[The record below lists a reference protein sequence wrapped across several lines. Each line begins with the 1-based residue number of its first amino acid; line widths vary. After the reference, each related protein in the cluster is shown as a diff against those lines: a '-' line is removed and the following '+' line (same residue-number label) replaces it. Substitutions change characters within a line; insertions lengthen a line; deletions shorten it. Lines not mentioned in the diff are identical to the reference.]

1 MTNKSGKALIAY
13 FSATGTTAGVAK
25 RMAEATGAD
34 LFEIRPQTP
43 YTEADLD
50 WTNKR
55 SRSTVEMNDASS
67 RPAVAGELPDLSGY
81 DTVLLGFPVWWY
93 VEPRIIDTFLDGT
106 DIDGKRIVPFATSGG
121 SDVAKCVD
129 HMRKLHPEAEWEK
142 GKLLNS
148 GDAGAWA
155 KSVI

>member
-1 MTNKSGKALIAY
+1 MTNMSGKALIAY

>member
-1 MTNKSGKALIAY
+1 MSGKALIAY

-121 SDVAKCVD
+121 SDIAKCVD
-129 HMRKLHPEAEWEK
+129 HMRKLHPEAVWEK

>member
-1 MTNKSGKALIAY
+1 
-13 FSATGTTAGVAK
+13 
-25 RMAEATGAD
+25 MAEATGAD

>member
-1 MTNKSGKALIAY
+1 
-13 FSATGTTAGVAK
+13 
-25 RMAEATGAD
+25 MAEATGAD
-34 LFEIRPQTP
+34 LFEIHPQTP

-121 SDVAKCVD
+121 SDIAKCVD
-129 HMRKLHPEAEWEK
+129 HMMKLHPEAVWEK